1 MKTRIVLAVIV
12 LCIVFASGILV
23 PYLTFK
29 HLLLDTERNIGTL
42 IASTIIIVTSL
53 GVMVA
58 CITIIIPYFLKQTE
72 SREAKIVAESK
83 RERLLIYK
91 ARQRA
96 MLELLDEIASIL
108 REIRDLL
115 KRAGGYEQERV

>member
-1 MKTRIVLAVIV
+1 MKAGIILIVIA
-12 LCIVFASGILV
+12 LCIVFTSGILV

-29 HLLLDTERNIGTL
+29 HLLLDTKRSIGTL
-42 IASTIIIVTSL
+42 IASTIIIITSL

-58 CITIIIPYFLKQTE
+58 CIAIIIPDLLEQVE
-72 SREAKIVAESK
+72 SRKMETMSK
-83 RERLLIYK
+83 PNREKLLIYK

-115 KRAGGYEQERV
+115 RRAGGYEQEET

>member
-1 MKTRIVLAVIV
+1 MKAGIILIVIA
-12 LCIVFASGILV
+12 LCIVFTSGILV

-29 HLLLDTERNIGTL
+29 HLLLDTKRSIGTL
-42 IASTIIIVTSL
+42 IASTIIIITSL

-58 CITIIIPYFLKQTE
+58 CIAIIIPDLLEQVE
-72 SREAKIVAESK
+72 SRKMETMSK
-83 RERLLIYK
+83 PNREKLLIYK

-115 KRAGGYEQERV
+115 RRAGGYEQEGV